1 VVKDEVYQQEI
12 IKAFGIKTPGRFPP
26 SSAEESLEKHEGKT
40 DLCCQAR
47 NHRYIG
53 GKRIQAAIIGI
64 TLETGNELQFWSI
77 DSPEYIGLDHHIIKN
92 SPVRIASTFF

>member
-1 VVKDEVYQQEI
+1 VVKDEVNQQEI
-12 IKAFGIKTPGRFPP
+12 MKAFCIKTPGRFPL
-26 SSAEESLEKHEGKT
+26 SLAEESLENHEGKT

-53 GKRIQAAIIGI
+53 GQRIQAAIIGI

-77 DSPEYIGLDHHIIKN
+77 NIPEYIGLDYHIIID
-92 SPVRIASTFF
+92 SPVRTASTFF

>member
-1 VVKDEVYQQEI
+1 MVKDEAYQQEI
-12 IKAFGIKTPGRFPP
+12 MKAFGIKTPGEFPP
-26 SSAEESLEKHEGKT
+26 SLAEESLEKHEGKT

-53 GKRIQAAIIGI
+53 GQRIQAAIIGI

-77 DSPEYIGLDHHIIKN
+77 NIPEYIGLDHYITKD
-92 SPVRIASTFF
+92 SPIRAASTFF